1 MEVNPYAANPPNAS
15 EQRSAT
21 RGASPYSEDARD
33 EADRV
38 LSDTVIGLNTR
49 RSDNRLQAIWIAGS
63 MLLAACAMA
72 FAAWYRTD
80 WELPWYGGALIG
92 AFLGMVFG
100 FFTSGIYLMV
110 YRLVHHL
117 RGRNSSS

>member
-1 MEVNPYAANPPNAS
+1 MEVNPYAHEQPNAS
-15 EQRSAT
+15 AEPSANRSASPSAENVHDD
-21 RGASPYSEDARD
+21 AS
-33 EADRV
+33 RV

-49 RSDNRLQAIWIAGS
+49 SSDNRLQAIWIAGS
-63 MLLAACAMA
+63 MLLSACGMG
-72 FAAWYRTD
+72 FAAWWRTD

-117 RGRNSSS
+117 RRNGSST

>member
-1 MEVNPYAANPPNAS
+1 MEVNPYAHEQPNAS
-15 EQRSAT
+15 AEPSANRSASPSAENVHDD
-21 RGASPYSEDARD
+21 AS
-33 EADRV
+33 RV

-49 RSDNRLQAIWIAGS
+49 SSDNRLQAIWIAGS
-63 MLLAACAMA
+63 MLLSACGMG
-72 FAAWYRTD
+72 FAAWWRTD

-92 AFLGMVFG
+92 AFLGMVLG

-117 RGRNSSS
+117 RGSRS

>member
-1 MEVNPYAANPPNAS
+1 MEVNPYASNPPNAS
-15 EQRSAT
+15 EPQAAARSA
-21 RGASPYSEDARD
+21 SPDSANARD
-33 EADRV
+33 DADRFV
-38 LSDTVIGLNTR
+38 SDTVIGFNTR
-49 RSDNRLQAIWIAGS
+49 RSDNRLQAIWIGGS

-72 FAAWYRTD
+72 FAAWWRTD

-117 RGRNSSS
+117 RRSNS